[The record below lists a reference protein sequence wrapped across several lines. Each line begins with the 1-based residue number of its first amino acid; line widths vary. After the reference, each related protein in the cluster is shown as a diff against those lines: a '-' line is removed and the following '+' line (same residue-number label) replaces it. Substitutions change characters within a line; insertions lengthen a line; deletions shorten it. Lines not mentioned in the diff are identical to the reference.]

1 MKKSIVLALVSLLAA
16 GSLYAAH
23 EVKNES
29 ELKNA
34 ISEGKTDILLTG
46 SFTTSGDITIPAGC
60 TVTLGNGVE
69 LKVYYKDGGKNGTDT
84 IHCLKGEGTI
94 VTSSRTVTTVET
106 RSLPTIG
113 GSHNPFSG
121 MTYEVTKVESTGGSI
136 KVGGDYSTQV
146 QCNVASVVSVDG
158 GKTQKTVNVDA
169 KAVVCKA
176 SSGINGGRT
185 FVGAYSSMEAAYNAA
200 KYGSSNSMTHLP
212 PDKEFVVLLA
222 DGEVNLPKD
231 NPNVGV
237 IVDCAGYKGSFPKP
251 STSTVQFNS
260 YSAVTLLNASSATV
274 PQLTQSSA
282 SFINC
287 ASANVSAV
295 NANQDTYNTQV
306 HIYDCGSVSL
316 KTKYP
321 AAGGAYF
328 HCGGPYSM
336 SFGTNYKVYGGIFTK
351 DPTSYLASTDLEAV
365 KGSDGNWVVQEK
377 KKTVNVA
384 FIGSAGYES
393 LQDAVDAAAAGAKI
407 ELVSDIEL
415 ESPVVVAADKNITV
429 ELAGMDI
436 VSESGAFIN
445 NGTLKLEDSSN
456 YDEPSRLTTAAGNL
470 IENNGSLE
478 ITYGDYSGAILLNGG
493 TFTVHGGTF
502 NGTLVAGADVVSPK
516 SVANIRGGKF
526 KNSVAA
532 FLAEGYLEPKH
543 HDGYCYVGKF
553 PYSIVTEKAIS
564 GTEKG
569 WTLKGLSDEDR
580 AIYSKTSNQRADY
593 SDADWYRRAELI
605 SMLTPYSGYTI
616 DCVVSFDR
624 ATAKESVQIYLQ
636 TVMSITE
643 KLDKDLQ
650 ANEIYRILSSK
661 IEEGNSQISYERF
674 LKEDAYK
681 SIAVGVKNLS
691 EENDGTVCTIEFHL
705 CKPDTH
711 NKTELVTVYVLA
723 SESYQFPVKTVEITL
738 PKIENATWWYNGEE
752 VAGSIVVD
760 KGTNVE
766 LTLKAA
772 DGYQFAGGA
781 TSKTVAL
788 NSVNDNVTAGN
799 AAFAGVA
806 APDFTVAKIG
816 NVGYTSLA
824 EAVSAANPGDTVELA
839 AGEIVF
845 DTQIIL
851 NKSITFKGASV
862 TKARS
867 VSAGGTILKFDT
879 AASAFVIT
887 SSDVTFKD
895 MTIEQGTQDNS
906 SHISISKGAWDAP
919 EIQYS
924 NILIEN
930 VNFVGGDNALF
941 LIGENV
947 VVRNCTFTD
956 QDSHNIII
964 YSLKG
969 ESAIVGNTFNASKG
983 SNKSAILW
991 EGGADNATDLSGF
1004 IGGGSL
1010 VIEGNAAYNKGV
1022 FFQFTNWGL
1031 VKDASVKIVGNTIDA
1046 FTNKAIALYDMD
1058 GAVTANGDE
1067 FGAFEV
1073 KDNVF
1078 TNVPAGRPI
1087 LKEYTGTVEVEAS
1100 ENHLGSESP
1109 DIGVLLV
1116 GDKVVV
1122 NSYYADPELE
1132 VLVLLGLVGA
1142 GTEADP
1148 FLIKS
1153 LDDLVLFRDSVNAGE
1168 TKYNAPGVWVALA
1181 VDIDLATVDNWEPIG
1196 NWDYSFDA
1204 NFDGN
1209 GHKIQNL
1216 KMSDTVAAN
1225 GESYLGFFGITA
1237 NNAIKDLVI
1246 ENVTISSSGQ
1256 IVAAAIA
1263 YPYYTTVDNITVCGN
1278 IAIKGG
1284 NYTAGVLAYTRLCQ
1298 KASNLTVAG
1307 NEGSYI
1313 TGAQAVG
1320 GIMADIQMNKGLI
1333 ADYANFSVSGVTI
1346 TGTKMVGGIAGII
1359 ATQTLEGASV
1369 KNVTLV
1375 CEDSRV
1381 GIVAGSFGGTCTIS
1395 GIVAENVTGATAVI
1409 GAAYDGAAA
1418 VQARIG
1424 DTFYATFAE
1433 ALNAAKGG
1441 ESVTLLANVGDV
1453 VLGKSIAL
1461 DLNGCTIGE
1470 ITLAGAGVTLT
1481 APAGLDVVTSSEGCG
1496 VVYADGVYSLQSLP
1510 DAEVTNL
1517 GSITVGLGDYTAEM
1531 YKTYDL
1537 IGGSGLQSAEVPYDL
1552 TLAMDFKAKD
1562 TSEAAAQ
1569 NAFGNYTTDFF
1580 ITMSGMSGES
1590 FVGKGCYL
1598 AGYYPSFNA
1607 WVKIPL
1613 DGFTVENGKV
1623 YPVIT
1628 SAGFDFKYT
1637 DICGTVGQFICG
1649 IYLTPAVLEAN
1660 PDLKVD
1666 LTLGL
1671 AENKDAALNAE
1682 FFKVDNYIYDAD
1694 DLQPVTLPEVV
1705 ITDIKNTLTDADPD
1719 LTFALNFAIKDVG
1732 NLSEEYL
1739 EKLFAKYGDY
1749 YTDYVLTISGL
1760 TDPNGSVKFNA
1771 NGNGDGY
1778 LAGQYDAWSKS
1789 WVTVPF
1795 SDVTIKNGQSF
1806 YIMEYAAELM
1816 GKGGLRFTLKEIAE
1830 IVQNFDCGVY
1840 FTPEFLAAN
1849 PNLKVD
1855 LELKVFTEDENGNKV
1870 GDISVATNT
1879 FDKDDFSVEA
1889 AKLDIRIVNGKP
1901 QIGFAGEGK
1910 LVLNAATALTGEW
1923 TKNVE
1928 YTAVE
1933 NDGDD
1938 TKTWVTP
1945 KDGYY
1950 FFKGYIVR

>member
-1 MKKSIVLALVSLLAA
+1 MLA
-16 GSLYAAH
+16 
-23 EVKNES
+23 
-29 ELKNA
+29 
-34 ISEGKTDILLTG
+34 I
-46 SFTTSGDITIPAGC
+46 
-60 TVTLGNGVE
+60 
-69 LKVYYKDGGKNGTDT
+69 
-84 IHCLKGEGTI
+84 
-94 VTSSRTVTTVET
+94 
-106 RSLPTIG
+106 RS
-113 GSHNPFSG
+113 
-121 MTYEVTKVESTGGSI
+121 
-136 KVGGDYSTQV
+136 
-146 QCNVASVVSVDG
+146 
-158 GKTQKTVNVDA
+158 
-169 KAVVCKA
+169 
-176 SSGINGGRT
+176 
-185 FVGAYSSMEAAYNAA
+185 
-200 KYGSSNSMTHLP
+200 THLP
-212 PDKEFVVLLA
+212 TRL
-222 DGEVNLPKD
+222 
-231 NPNVGV
+231 
-237 IVDCAGYKGSFPKP
+237 Y
-251 STSTVQFNS
+251 
-260 YSAVTLLNASSATV
+260 
-274 PQLTQSSA
+274 
-282 SFINC
+282 
-287 ASANVSAV
+287 
-295 NANQDTYNTQV
+295 DT
-306 HIYDCGSVSL
+306 D
-316 KTKYP
+316 
-321 AAGGAYF
+321 
-328 HCGGPYSM
+328 
-336 SFGTNYKVYGGIFTK
+336 
-351 DPTSYLASTDLEAV
+351 
-365 KGSDGNWVVQEK
+365 
-377 KKTVNVA
+377 
-384 FIGSAGYES
+384 
-393 LQDAVDAAAAGAKI
+393 
-407 ELVSDIEL
+407 
-415 ESPVVVAADKNITV
+415 
-429 ELAGMDI
+429 
-436 VSESGAFIN
+436 
-445 NGTLKLEDSSN
+445 
-456 YDEPSRLTTAAGNL
+456 
-470 IENNGSLE
+470 
-478 ITYGDYSGAILLNGG
+478 GAI
-493 TFTVHGGTF
+493 
-502 NGTLVAGADVVSPK
+502 
-516 SVANIRGGKF
+516 
-526 KNSVAA
+526 
-532 FLAEGYLEPKH
+532 
-543 HDGYCYVGKF
+543 
-553 PYSIVTEKAIS
+553 
-564 GTEKG
+564 
-569 WTLKGLSDEDR
+569 
-580 AIYSKTSNQRADY
+580 
-593 SDADWYRRAELI
+593 
-605 SMLTPYSGYTI
+605 
-616 DCVVSFDR
+616 
-624 ATAKESVQIYLQ
+624 
-636 TVMSITE
+636 
-643 KLDKDLQ
+643 
-650 ANEIYRILSSK
+650 
-661 IEEGNSQISYERF
+661 
-674 LKEDAYK
+674 
-681 SIAVGVKNLS
+681 
-691 EENDGTVCTIEFHL
+691 
-705 CKPDTH
+705 
-711 NKTELVTVYVLA
+711 
-723 SESYQFPVKTVEITL
+723 
-738 PKIENATWWYNGEE
+738 
-752 VAGSIVVD
+752 
-760 KGTNVE
+760 
-766 LTLKAA
+766 
-772 DGYQFAGGA
+772 
-781 TSKTVAL
+781 
-788 NSVNDNVTAGN
+788 
-799 AAFAGVA
+799 
-806 APDFTVAKIG
+806 
-816 NVGYTSLA
+816 
-824 EAVSAANPGDTVELA
+824 
-839 AGEIVF
+839 
-845 DTQIIL
+845 
-851 NKSITFKGASV
+851 
-862 TKARS
+862 
-867 VSAGGTILKFDT
+867 
-879 AASAFVIT
+879 
-887 SSDVTFKD
+887 
-895 MTIEQGTQDNS
+895 
-906 SHISISKGAWDAP
+906 
-919 EIQYS
+919 
-924 NILIEN
+924 
-930 VNFVGGDNALF
+930 
-941 LIGENV
+941 
-947 VVRNCTFTD
+947 
-956 QDSHNIII
+956 
-964 YSLKG
+964 
-969 ESAIVGNTFNASKG
+969 
-983 SNKSAILW
+983 
-991 EGGADNATDLSGF
+991 
-1004 IGGGSL
+1004 
-1010 VIEGNAAYNKGV
+1010 
-1022 FFQFTNWGL
+1022 
-1031 VKDASVKIVGNTIDA
+1031 
-1046 FTNKAIALYDMD
+1046 
-1058 GAVTANGDE
+1058 TANGDE
-1067 FGAFEV
+1067 FDAFEV

-1087 LKEYTGTVEVEAS
+1087 LKEYTGTVVVEAS

-1109 DIGVLLV
+1109 DIGALLV
-1116 GDKVVV
+1116 GDNVVV

-1181 VDIDLATVDNWEPIG
+1181 ADIDLATVDNWEPIG

-1216 KMSDTVAAN
+1216 KISDTVAAN

-1246 ENVTISSSGQ
+1246 ENVTISSFGQ

-1375 CEDSRV
+1375 CEDSRI

-1441 ESVTLLANVGDV
+1441 ESVTLLVNVGDV

-1481 APAGLDVVTSSEGCG
+1481 APAGLDVVTSNEGCS
-1496 VVYADGVYSLQSLP
+1496 VVYADGVYSLQALP

-1517 GSITVGLGDYTAEM
+1517 GSITVGLGDYTANAYMM
-1531 YKTYDL
+1531 YD
-1537 IGGSGLQSAEVPYDL
+1537 IINGGKLQEATVPYDL

-1562 TSEAAAQ
+1562 TAETAAQ

-1580 ITMSGMSGES
+1580 ITMSGMSQAS
-1590 FVGKGCYL
+1590 FVGDGCYL
-1598 AGYYPSFNA
+1598 AGYYPSFKA

-1649 IYLTPAVLEAN
+1649 IYLTPEVLAAN
-1660 PDLKVD
+1660 PNLTVD

-1671 AENKDAALNAE
+1671 AENKDAALNAQ
-1682 FFKVDNYIYDAD
+1682 FLKVDNYVYNVDN
-1694 DLQPVTLPEVV
+1694 LVTLPEVE
-1705 ITDIKNTLTDADPD
+1705 ITDIKSTLTDADPD
-1719 LTFALNFAIKDVG
+1719 LTFALNFAIKDADK
-1732 NLSEEYL
+1732 LSKEYL

-1795 SDVTIKNGQSF
+1795 SDVTVTNGQSF

-1816 GKGGLRFTLKEIAE
+1816 NKGGLRLTLKEIAE
-1830 IVQNFDCGVY
+1830 IVKNFDCGVY

-1849 PNLKVD
+1849 PNLKVE

-1923 TKNVE
+1923 TKNIE
-1928 YTAVE
+1928 YTLVE

-1945 KDGYY
+1945 KDAYY